1 MTTHAPYVLVTGA
14 TGGIGRHAAI
24 HLAERGFRVF
34 ATGRKQTALDEL
46 AREAAGRYQ
55 LTPLRLDVTDP
66 ASIAAAA
73 DEIDRLT
80 QGHGIDIL
88 VNNAGFGEIAPIEM
102 VGDAELRAQYD
113 TNVFGLM
120 AVTRAFL
127 PAMRGRGAGR
137 IINVSSLGGTFT
149 LPLFGA
155 YNSTKYAVESLS
167 DALRLELRP
176 FGIQVSLVEPG
187 PIRTNFSNHS
197 LAGVERYR
205 GDGSPYA
212 TVVDRLVQMVQ
223 RTDKLAPGPSV
234 TSRAIYHA
242 AHARRPRVRYKV
254 SLSSR
259 LGVAL
264 LRALPT
270 RLTDAMLRR
279 VLRLTPKHVIAQ
291 PPAPAHELSAGG
303 RA

>member
-1 MTTHAPYVLVTGA
+1 MTTHVPYVLVTGA
-14 TGGIGRHAAI
+14 TGGIGRHAAV

-34 ATGRKQTALDEL
+34 ATGRNQAKLDEL
-46 AREAAGRYQ
+46 TRDAAGRYE
-55 LTPLRLDVTDP
+55 LTPIRLDVTD
-66 ASIAAAA
+66 ASSIAAAA
-73 DEIDRLT
+73 HEIDRLT
-80 QGHGIDIL
+80 SGHGIDIL

-127 PAMRGRGAGR
+127 PAMRRRGAGR

-167 DALRLELRP
+167 DALRIELRP
-176 FGIQVSLVEPG
+176 FGIHVSLVEPG

-205 GDGSPYA
+205 ADGSPYA
-212 TVVDRLVQMVQ
+212 RVVDRLVQMVQ
-223 RTDKLAPGPSV
+223 RTDKVAPGPAV

-270 RLTDAMLRR
+270 RWTDALLRR
-279 VLRLTPKHVIAQ
+279 VLRLTPKHVMAEPQ
-291 PPAPAHELSAGG
+291 TTAHELGAG